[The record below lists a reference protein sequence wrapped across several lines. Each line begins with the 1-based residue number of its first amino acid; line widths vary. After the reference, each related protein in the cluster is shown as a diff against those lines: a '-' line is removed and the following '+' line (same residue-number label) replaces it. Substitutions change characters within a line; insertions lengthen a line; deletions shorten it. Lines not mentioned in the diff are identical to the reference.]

1 MASACPARAR
11 SYRLMAALSAQAAVT
26 QVVLGDVLTPGARR
40 MLRQRDAILIA
51 RRPFRAEAFAA
62 VLVEGQYPATVPGL
76 WELPPEFAD
85 ARIADLIP
93 EAIWDRLADPSALLR
108 HVLNPRRVE
117 RLLDRLRLLRPHLVV
132 LCGGSAGLLAPHV
145 AGLGLPVVWRVHA
158 HHASR
163 HAELAKDAA
172 AAASRKWHLMASRAF
187 AAGAEIAARHV
198 GQVWVTS
205 QQDAGRFADVF
216 APGQIRLMPD
226 TVEAATADVI
236 AGRQS
241 PRLAEDD
248 AEALSTAL
256 DDLDPPL
263 AASMRTPTA
272 LDDGEFARFNP
283 WTRVL
288 DWRFLVQG
296 VGPRAKARLVPDT
309 GAVLANAF
317 ITLHPRRRDL
327 TEVDVVAVLPPGIAA
342 AQVTALVSAASGETI
357 RRRPPP
363 QPVEE
368 AAGLLALTPMEGQI
382 ELLAWADTAE
392 PRILPEPLEW
402 PVPGTPLPGAP
413 LPRANLLRTRMRV
426 TNATR
431 AVAITPEADAAT
443 DTESRIG
450 QTLTGPFLWTRTPPP
465 SSQRLT
471 EMANRHRGETAW
483 LIGNGPSVRIED
495 LDALEG
501 RLTFG
506 FNRFHLAHGRTRLR
520 PRYTVTG
527 DPQMIADFGQE
538 IVDES
543 GGAVFIA
550 SAMPPALKGDHIW
563 VRQMGIFPP
572 LFSLRAD
579 RQVSTGG
586 SSVYVALQLG
596 YLMGVRRFFLY
607 GADFQFAFTPT
618 ERADGMPAATGD
630 GNHFIEGY
638 RGGQP
643 WLPPALRE
651 IITAF
656 ATARRIMELEGGFIR
671 NATRGGA
678 LEIFDRQ
685 PFEVALAIR

>member
-11 SYRLMAALSAQAAVT
+11 SHRLAAALAAQAVLT

-40 MLRQRDAILIA
+40 MLRQRDAILFA

-62 VLVEGQYPATVPGL
+62 VLAEGQYPAAIPGL
-76 WELPPEFAD
+76 WEIPPECGD
-85 ARIADLIP
+85 ARMAALIP
-93 EAIWDRLADPSALLR
+93 DAIWDRLADPAALLR

-117 RLLDRLRLLRPHLVV
+117 RLLDRLRLLRPQLVV

-163 HAELAKDAA
+163 HNELSKHATDAFSRRWHL
-172 AAASRKWHLMASRAF
+172 AASQAF
-187 AAGAEIAARHV
+187 AAGARIAARHV
-198 GQVWVTS
+198 TQMWLTS
-205 QQDAGRFADVF
+205 EQDAGRFAEVF
-216 APGQIRLMPD
+216 PPGQMRLMPD
-226 TVEAATADVI
+226 AIDAAPGDDIADPPTARVREDDPAALATALHALGLPSAAV
-236 AGRQS
+236 ARRPS
-241 PRLAEDD
+241 ALEED
-248 AEALSTAL
+248 
-256 DDLDPPL
+256 
-263 AASMRTPTA
+263 
-272 LDDGEFARFNP
+272 EFARFNP

-296 VGPRAKARLVPDT
+296 AGPLAQGRLAVDT
-309 GAVLANAF
+309 GAILANAF

-327 TEVDVVAVLPPGIAA
+327 TEVDVVAVLPPGMAA
-342 AQVTALVSAASGETI
+342 AQVTALISVAGGETI

-363 QPVEE
+363 HPVEE
-368 AAGLLALTPMEGQI
+368 AAGLLALTPIEGQT
-382 ELLAWADTAE
+382 ELLAWARTAE
-392 PRILPEPLEW
+392 PHIIPQPLEW
-402 PVPGTPLPGAP
+402 WPPGTPLSGTPVPGATV
-413 LPRANLLRTRMRV
+413 LRMRMRV
-426 TNATR
+426 TNAIR
-431 AVAITPEADAAT
+431 AVAITPEADDKA
-443 DTESRIG
+443 DGEPRIG
-450 QTLTGPFLWTRTPPP
+450 QTLPGPHLWTRTPPP

-471 EMANRHRGETAW
+471 EMSNRHRGETAW

-495 LDALEG
+495 LDALDG

-520 PRYTVTG
+520 PHYTVTG

-543 GGAVFIA
+543 GGAVFVA
-550 SAMPPALKGDHIW
+550 DATPPALKGDHIW

-607 GADFQFAFTPT
+607 GTDLNFTFAPT
-618 ERADGMPAATGD
+618 ERADGMPAAMGE

-638 RGGQP
+638 RSGRP

-651 IITAF
+651 IMTAF

-671 NATRGGA
+671 NASRGGA

-685 PFEVALAIR
+685 PFEVALAVR